1 MNRRASQWPKRFR
14 SEARAP
20 AQAPVPVPTER
31 TPDPRIQVEVTAATP
46 RRPWRVGRTA
56 WRAVLSLLDW
66 ALLALVL
73 GIVAWAL
80 GQLALRHYLPP
91 NPLTDWLGRV
101 SQWEG
106 HAVMDFWQRGGTG
119 HG

>member
-1 MNRRASQWPKRFR
+1 MSRRGLRWPSRRRA
-14 SEARAP
+14 EARAP
-20 AQAPVPVPTER
+20 SLGPVPVPTER
-31 TPDPRIQVEVTAATP
+31 TPDSRIQVELTATTP
-46 RRPWRVGRTA
+46 RRPWRAGRTA
-56 WRAVLSLLDW
+56 WRAVMSLLDL

-73 GIVAWAL
+73 GVVAWAL

-91 NPLTDWLGRV
+91 NPLTAWLGRV

-106 HAVMDFWQRGGTG
+106 HVVMDFWQRGGLG